1 MKNVNERK
9 YYEAYDER
17 YKTVHG
23 KGLCWSTDTPS
34 PIVFEIIEKY
44 NITAKMKLLELGC
57 GEGRDAYFLL
67 KNGFHLLATDISP
80 EAIGFCQKRYPMY
93 KDNFQIV
100 DCIKDSLN
108 EKFDFIFAVAVIHM
122 LVLDDDRSAFYQ
134 FLHKHLTEDGVALI
148 CSMGDGNI
156 ERKSDI
162 RTAFELQERTC
173 EGEKVFVAGTSCR
186 MINNET
192 FSQELE
198 RNHLFVLEK
207 GQTSI
212 PNAFPDVMY
221 AVVKK

>member
-1 MKNVNERK
+1 MWR
-9 YYEAYDER
+9 R
-17 YKTVHG
+17 SRCI
-23 KGLCWSTDTPS
+23 L
-34 PIVFEIIEKY
+34 PI
-44 NITAKMKLLELGC
+44 
-57 GEGRDAYFLL
+57 
-67 KNGFHLLATDISP
+67 LATDISP
-80 EAIGFCQKRYPMY
+80 EAIGFCQKRYPTY

-122 LVLDDDRSAFYQ
+122 LVLDEDRNAFYQ
-134 FLHKHLTEDGVALI
+134 FLHTHLTEDGVALI
-148 CSMGDGNI
+148 CSMGDGNT
-156 ERKSDI
+156 ERQSDI

-173 EGEKVFVAGTSCR
+173 EDEKVLVADTSCR

-212 PNAFPDVMY
+212 PNAFPDMMY

>member
-17 YKTVHG
+17 YKTVHR

-57 GEGRDAYFLL
+57 GEGRDAYYLL

-80 EAIGFCQKRYPMY
+80 EAINFCQKRYPTY

-108 EKFDFIFAVAVIHM
+108 EKYDFIFAVAVIHM
-122 LVLDDDRSAFYQ
+122 LVLDDDRNAFYR
-134 FLHKHLTEDGVALI
+134 FLHTHLTEGGVALI
-148 CSMGDGNI
+148 CSMGDGNT
-156 ERKSDI
+156 ERQSDI
-162 RTAFELQERTC
+162 RTAFELQERNC

-186 MINNET
+186 MINNEI
-192 FSQELE
+192 FSHELE
-198 RNHLFVLEK
+198 RNHLFILEK

-212 PNAFPDVMY
+212 PNAFPDMMY